1 VAQAVQP
8 VQAGVLSTL
17 MPSFYGARR
26 TGLPH
31 VPTAAEGWAVD
42 AGDTPLADLLAG
54 VAEGAIAGRLSMGR
68 PAASG
73 DFSAV
78 VKNGFLLA
86 GGQRGPALAESMVAG
101 NMGRMLLDITAIS
114 RERLDTGAWL
124 LPWVRVS
131 GLHFS

>member
-1 VAQAVQP
+1 
-8 VQAGVLSTL
+8 
-17 MPSFYGARR
+17 
-26 TGLPH
+26 
-31 VPTAAEGWAVD
+31 
-42 AGDTPLADLLAG
+42 
-54 VAEGAIAGRLSMGR
+54 MGR